1 MMIPDMAAG
10 QVSIATGAKGINTC
24 SVTACASGANSI
36 GDAFKAIQRGDADA
50 MITGGA
56 EAPLTSMAFAG
67 FSSAKA
73 LTFNEDP
80 ATACRPFDKT
90 VVVS

>member
-1 MMIPDMAAG
+1 TKNGLTRRGPFSVKILNCSSY
-10 QVSIATGAKGINTC
+10 VSIPPIPEPIHTPIRGPFS

-56 EAPLTSMAFAG
+56 EAPLTSMAFA
-67 FSSAKA
+67 
-73 LTFNEDP
+73 
-80 ATACRPFDKT
+80 
-90 VVVS
+90 